1 MHVRDALLRLDQAN
15 KGMLECLLGPGGT
28 LEALSIGLSH
38 VIGAQDAWAQVLFI
52 RGLAG
57 MSPLPG
63 AVDGEFSSQSG
74 DSSGGEIGGPSG
86 KGKGMHENLGKDRKD
101 VPAVTEGV
109 WGNDERSLMEIAKAR
124 ERTGEDMLELPEGGL
139 EKAFEGSRQ
148 GTTEAAR
155 VVQEIC
161 CCLGEVL
168 KGVSSIDV

>member
-38 VIGAQDAWAQVLFI
+38 VIGVQDAWAQVLFV
-52 RGLAG
+52 RDLAG
-57 MSPLPG
+57 MPPLPG
-63 AVDGEFSSQSG
+63 AVDEEFSSRSG
-74 DSSGGEIGGPSG
+74 DSSGGEIDGPSK
-86 KGKGMHENLGKDRKD
+86 KGEGMNENLGKDRKYM
-101 VPAVTEGV
+101 PAGTEGV
-109 WGNDERSLMEIAKAR
+109 WENDKRSLMEIDKAR
-124 ERTGEDMLELPEGGL
+124 KRTGEEMLELPEGGL

-168 KGVSSIDV
+168 QVLMYR